1 MKAKIISKG
10 QLLLAD
16 ENKYV
21 FFKKGKLYFSKNI
34 QDSPQFLCCIPQS
47 GLKKCLG
54 NFSLAERML
63 RLAPRTAV
71 WIDNHS
77 FLLAHRGI
85 AYRIELETG
94 NIEQEHAFVP
104 GMNSPLSFASVCGVK
119 GFQDGIV
126 YGTYV
131 GESEYPISIWHRSV
145 DGAWTEAFQFPKG
158 SVRHVHQILA
168 DPEHDRL
175 LILTGDQGN
184 EVAIWE
190 AKDHFATVTPLLQG
204 SQQYRSCFAFVEN
217 DHIYYATDTPL
228 EQNYLYDFDTV
239 NQTTTVLNELPGPVI
254 YGTAVHQADSRYY
267 LFATSV
273 EPDSRIR
280 GKRYLLTYKKGPGVQ
295 SGYTNL
301 YYGNP
306 EKGFHVIAKYKKDFL
321 PMVLFQFGNVL
332 FPAGKLEKIYVCPQ
346 SVYKY
351 HGKTVEIEEA
361 L

>member
-21 FFKKGKLYFSKNI
+21 FFKKGNLYFSKSM
-34 QDSPQFLCCIPQS
+34 QDSPEFLCCIPQS
-47 GLKKCLG
+47 GFKKLLSKI
-54 NFSLAERML
+54 SLAERML

-71 WIDNHS
+71 WVDDHS
-77 FLLAHRGI
+77 FLIAHRGI
-85 AYRIELETG
+85 VYRIELESGKIT
-94 NIEQEHAFVP
+94 QDHAFVP
-104 GMNSPLSFASVCGVK
+104 GMNAPLSFASVCGVK
-119 GFQDGIV
+119 GFRDGIV

-131 GESEYPISIWHRSV
+131 GESEYPVSVWHRSM
-145 DGAWTEAFQFPKG
+145 DGIWKEMFQFPKG

-175 LILTGDQGN
+175 LILTGDTGP

-190 AKDHFATVTPLLQG
+190 VKDNFATVTPLLQG
-204 SQQYRSCFAFVEN
+204 SQQYRSCFAFVED

-228 EQNYLYDFDTV
+228 EQNYLYDYDTA
-239 NQTTTVLNELPGPVI
+239 NQTVKVLKELPGPVI
-254 YGTAVHQADSRYY
+254 YGTVLNQAGCRSY

-280 GKRYLLTYKKGPGVQ
+280 GKRYLLTYKKGPGVKD
-295 SGYTNL
+295 SHTCL
-301 YYGNP
+301 YFGNP
-306 EKGFHVIAKYKKDFL
+306 QKGFRVIAKFKKDFL

-332 FPAGKLEKIYVCPQ
+332 FPAGKSEKIRICPQ

-351 HGKTVEIEEA
+351 HGKTVEIEEE